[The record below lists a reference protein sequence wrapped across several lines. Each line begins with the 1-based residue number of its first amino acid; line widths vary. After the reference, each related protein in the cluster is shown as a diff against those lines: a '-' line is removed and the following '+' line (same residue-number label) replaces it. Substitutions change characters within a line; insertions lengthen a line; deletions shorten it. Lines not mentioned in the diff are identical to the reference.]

1 MSPPSIPCYDAPS
14 SYPPHNSC
22 VTPTSSKSQCTCC
35 RSPYRSPLSA
45 SAALWHFSLSPI
57 ERGKKSLDVDEFSA
71 GAHLRGWGLASPL
84 CSAGWCGATR
94 RCCMTQSP
102 SLTVAVSRPAGHG
115 AIPARLASSDHTLRS
130 ARGSDAARRTNGVFQ
145 WRPPPRC
152 QSLTTELRHI
162 NTAHIKCA
170 LEFVLS
176 CTSVYFSEMT
186 KSYRLSIRLSF
197 RRDE

>member
-1 MSPPSIPCYDAPS
+1 M
-14 SYPPHNSC
+14 
-22 VTPTSSKSQCTCC
+22 
-35 RSPYRSPLSA
+35 
-45 SAALWHFSLSPI
+45 
-57 ERGKKSLDVDEFSA
+57 DEFSA

-130 ARGSDAARRTNGVFQ
+130 ARRSDAARRTNGVFQ

-186 KSYRLSIRLSF
+186 KSYRLSIRLLF